1 MLYLK
6 NSGDQLGN
14 KIKDYLLD
22 MSAAHKQVDIE
33 KQESFISENEITIK
47 GEVNILRYLNALK
60 RDLED
65 ERLLSAHACLLNPR
79 NGEMC

>member
-6 NSGDQLGN
+6 NSGDELGN

-22 MSAAHKQVDIE
+22 ISAAHRQVDIE

-47 GEVNILRYLNALK
+47 GEVNIFRYLNALK

-65 ERLLSAHACLLNPR
+65 ERLLSADACLLNPR